1 MIFPYNGDL
10 CYCAYNGICIS
21 WYNYEDSF
29 FFFFNGTVN
38 NRRFPGLLW
47 VSNKIFTSPLGSE
60 CKESKCQK
68 AGAFPALTERVQPC
82 GTCV

>member
-1 MIFPYNGDL
+1 MEI
-10 CYCAYNGICIS
+10 CAIVRIMVYAYRGIITKTV
-21 WYNYEDSF
+21 